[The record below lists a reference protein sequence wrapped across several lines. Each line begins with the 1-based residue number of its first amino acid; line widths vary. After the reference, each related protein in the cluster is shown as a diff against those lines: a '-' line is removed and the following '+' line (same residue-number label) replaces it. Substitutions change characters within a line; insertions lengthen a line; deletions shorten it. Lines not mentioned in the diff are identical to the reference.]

1 MTHDDNNYV
10 VDPEKCN
17 FCLDCISPCPTGSID
32 NWRIVASAYS
42 LQEQF
47 SWSELPVQEQ
57 IEIET
62 AAQSGGDVEA
72 SDDEAARL
80 IAEAHLGAG
89 GKSVAPASAGKPK
102 INLFNRGAPAL
113 ATVSGNFRLTDPNA
127 DNDVRH
133 VILDFGGAVFP
144 VLEGQSIGIVAPGAD
159 KDGKPHKIRL
169 YSIASPREGE
179 KSGANNLS
187 LTVKREGDGVC
198 SNYIC
203 DLKKGDQVQVTGPFG
218 ATFLMPDDPSAN
230 ILMICTGTGSAPFRG
245 FTERRRRNHKDAPGR
260 MMLYF
265 GARRPE
271 ELPYFGPLQKVPD
284 GLLRK
289 HFCLFARAGRAE
301 DLCAGPHA
309 RDARRS
315 RGISEERQDAHLSV
329 RPEGHGNR
337 RRRSLRR
344 YLPQCRPR
352 LGGVTRRD
360 ARAGPLSRRDVLRFE
375 CPVSVTNRT
384 CARHRGR
391 SVTDPKRTSRRPFR
405 HPEQPAI
412 CERVPSQAPCQQF
425 SSSLH
430 SFKYKIVFH
439 NSKN

>member
-1 MTHDDNNYV
+1 MTVAAATAAPKKQHLIDPEICIRCNTCEETCPVDAVTHDDNNYV

-32 NWRIVASAYS
+32 NWRIVAKTYS
-42 LQEQF
+42 MEEQF
-47 SWSELPVQEQ
+47 SWGELPVQEQ
-57 IEIET
+57 IDIET
-62 AAQSGGDVEA
+62 AVQSGDDQEA

-89 GKSVAPASAGKPK
+89 GKSIAPASAGKPK

-113 ATVSGNFRLTDPNA
+113 ATVTGNFRLTDPNA

-144 VLEGQSIGIVAPGAD
+144 VLEGQSIGIIAPGTD

-169 YSIASPREGE
+169 YSVASPREGE

-198 SNYIC
+198 SNYVC
-203 DLKKGDQVQVTGPFG
+203 DLKKGEQVQVTGPFG

-245 FTERRRRNHKDAPGR
+245 FTERRRRNMKDAPGR

-289 HFCLFARAGRAE
+289 HFAY
-301 DLCAGPHA
+301 
-309 RDARRS
+309 S
-315 RGISEERQDAHLSV
+315 
-329 RPEGHGNR
+329 
-337 RRRSLRR
+337 
-344 YLPQCRPR
+344 
-352 LGGVTRRD
+352 
-360 ARAGPLSRRDVLRFE
+360 
-375 CPVSVTNRT
+375 
-384 CARHRGR
+384 
-391 SVTDPKRTSRRPFR
+391 
-405 HPEQPAI
+405 
-412 CERVPSQAPCQQF
+412 RVPGETKTYVQDRMRATADEVAVFLKNARTHVYLCGLKGMETGVDEAF
-425 SSSLH
+425 ADICRNASLDWAALRGQMRAQGRYH
-430 SFKYKIVFH
+430 VETY
-439 NSKN
+439 

>member
-1 MTHDDNNYV
+1 MSTAAATIAPKKQHLIDPEICIRCNTCEETCPVDAVTHDDNNYV

-32 NWRIVASAYS
+32 NWRIVAKTYS
-42 LQEQF
+42 LEEQF
-47 SWSELPVQEQ
+47 SWGELPVQEQ
-57 IEIET
+57 LEIET

-102 INLFNRGAPAL
+102 INLFNRGAPAM

-133 VILDFGGAVFP
+133 IILDLGATAFP
-144 VLEGQSIGIVAPGAD
+144 VLEGQSIGVIVPGVDAG
-159 KDGKPHKIRL
+159 GKPHNIRL
-169 YSIASPREGE
+169 YSVASPREGE
-179 KSGANNLS
+179 KTNANNLS
-187 LTVKREGDGVC
+187 LTVKREPQGVC
-198 SNYIC
+198 SNYLC
-203 DLKKGDQVQVTGPFG
+203 DLKKGDKVQVTGPFG

-289 HFCLFARAGRAE
+289 HFCY
-301 DLCAGPHA
+301 
-309 RDARRS
+309 S
-315 RGISEERQDAHLSV
+315 
-329 RPEGHGNR
+329 
-337 RRRSLRR
+337 
-344 YLPQCRPR
+344 
-352 LGGVTRRD
+352 
-360 ARAGPLSRRDVLRFE
+360 
-375 CPVSVTNRT
+375 
-384 CARHRGR
+384 
-391 SVTDPKRTSRRPFR
+391 
-405 HPEQPAI
+405 
-412 CERVPSQAPCQQF
+412 RVPGEPKTYVQDRMRATPDEVTAF
-425 SSSLH
+425 L
-430 SFKYKIVFH
+430 
-439 NSKN
+439 KNARTHIYLCGLKGMETGVDEAFADICRGSGLDWTGLRAQMRAQGRYHVETY

>member
-57 IEIET
+57 IEIEA

-72 SDDEAARL
+72 SDDDAARL

-179 KSGANNLS
+179 KPAPTISRSRSSARATAS
-187 LTVKREGDGVC
+187 ARIT
-198 SNYIC
+198 SAIS
-203 DLKKGDQVQVTGPFG
+203 KK
-218 ATFLMPDDPSAN
+218 AIRCRS
-230 ILMICTGTGSAPFRG
+230 
-245 FTERRRRNHKDAPGR
+245 PGR
-260 MMLYF
+260 S
-265 GARRPE
+265 AR
-271 ELPYFGPLQKVPD
+271 
-284 GLLRK
+284 
-289 HFCLFARAGRAE
+289 
-301 DLCAGPHA
+301 
-309 RDARRS
+309 
-315 RGISEERQDAHLSV
+315 
-329 RPEGHGNR
+329 
-337 RRRSLRR
+337 
-344 YLPQCRPR
+344 
-352 LGGVTRRD
+352 
-360 ARAGPLSRRDVLRFE
+360 
-375 CPVSVTNRT
+375 
-384 CARHRGR
+384 
-391 SVTDPKRTSRRPFR
+391 
-405 HPEQPAI
+405 
-412 CERVPSQAPCQQF
+412 PS
-425 SSSLH
+425 
-430 SFKYKIVFH
+430 
-439 NSKN
+439 